1 MVYILAYQHHT
12 EHTARDGHSSRKCVH
27 KYMTQKCMVDLL
39 IIILL
44 CQKECRN
51 TNSAGTDQ
59 RHLDRLK
66 GIGIPEEDRDQ

>member
-12 EHTARDGHSSRKCVH
+12 EHTARDGHSSRKCIH
-27 KYMTQKCMVDLL
+27 KHMTQKCMVDLL

-44 CQKECRN
+44 CQKERRN
-51 TNSAGTDQ
+51 TNSTGTDQ